1 MNIEEFDNDII
12 SSFDIVDPTEVVE
25 LDSVSDSI
33 DEKLEQLQKVE
44 NNINFNQINIS
55 MNDLATADNNAVKGA
70 DENPEFAN
78 MVNKVADKY
87 NQQYDT
93 NVSYD
98 DLQEYLLS
106 RAQKSEKEKQIE
118 TVVKE
123 EIAQEAINYLE
134 NKYLLVLAKFLDS
147 QMNQMLRTDIANN
160 ISEESIALTDRLLMM
175 RKELD
180 KLSNKFKGG
189 GDVRSKL
196 DNIKGKDVNAFD
208 EETMKT
214 INLLKEATLKKY
226 ADQEKELSSPF

>member
-1 MNIEEFDNDII
+1 MDISEFEKGIV
-12 SSFDIVDPTEVVE
+12 SSFDVVDEAEIVD
-25 LDSVSDSI
+25 LDSVSNSI
-33 DEKLEQLQKVE
+33 DEKLEQLQRTE
-44 NNINFNQINIS
+44 NNVNFNQINI
-55 MNDLATADNNAVKGA
+55 NVGDLVSADNNAIKGV
-70 DENPEFAN
+70 DENPEFSS

-87 NQQYDT
+87 NKQYDT
-93 NVSYD
+93 DVSYD

-106 RAQKSEKEKQIE
+106 RAQKTEKEKQIE

-147 QMNQMLRTDIANN
+147 QMNQMLRADIANN
-160 ISEESIALTDRLLMM
+160 ISEESLALTDRLLMM

-180 KLSNKFKGG
+180 KLSGKFKGG
-189 GDVRSKL
+189 GDVKSRL
-196 DNIKGKDVNAFD
+196 DNIKGKDVNVFD

-226 ADQEKELSSPF
+226 NSSKNEPF